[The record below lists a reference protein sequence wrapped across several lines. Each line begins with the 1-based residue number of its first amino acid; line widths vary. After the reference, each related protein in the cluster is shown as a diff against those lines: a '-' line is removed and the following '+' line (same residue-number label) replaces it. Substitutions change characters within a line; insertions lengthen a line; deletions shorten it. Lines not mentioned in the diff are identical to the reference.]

1 MYNFF
6 SKVMESFVLDS
17 IRSEISLSNKQ
28 YGGIKGCGVNNL
40 LVDMRNHILT
50 GLDEEESAVT
60 LMAVDFSKA
69 FNRMS
74 HQHCLAALARK
85 GCPTETIKMVY
96 SFLQG
101 RVMYGYEMSRPRGV
115 NGGSPQGTKLG
126 NLLFCLTVEGIHES
140 WNETLPEELSPIR
153 EIRQEEEMGE
163 AEEQDESSA
172 QLAIPEEHRRSDLSS
187 TPCLNSELNSNLF
200 NASQGTRNKINVI
213 RDTVHD
219 KSIGL
224 PSRDRG
230 VWTLM
235 YVDDLNIG
243 EVQDISTA
251 ICHYTTEKEQ
261 KLLHARK
268 CEKIFKTIN
277 INAGNIGMRINAEK
291 TQLLSISDCP
301 YNTVKSFIYTREE
314 DRTESEQEMKIL
326 LFSSTKETWFE
337 G

>member
-1 MYNFF
+1 MPVSMWPKRWKSEYQTIIPKKELPGSENDCRNLACTIFF

-126 NLLFCLTVEGIHES
+126 NLLF
-140 WNETLPEELSPIR
+140 
-153 EIRQEEEMGE
+153 
-163 AEEQDESSA
+163 
-172 QLAIPEEHRRSDLSS
+172 
-187 TPCLNSELNSNLF
+187 
-200 NASQGTRNKINVI
+200 
-213 RDTVHD
+213 
-219 KSIGL
+219 
-224 PSRDRG
+224 
-230 VWTLM
+230 
-235 YVDDLNIG
+235 
-243 EVQDISTA
+243 
-251 ICHYTTEKEQ
+251 
-261 KLLHARK
+261 
-268 CEKIFKTIN
+268 
-277 INAGNIGMRINAEK
+277 
-291 TQLLSISDCP
+291 
-301 YNTVKSFIYTREE
+301 
-314 DRTESEQEMKIL
+314 
-326 LFSSTKETWFE
+326 
-337 G
+337 